1 MPNFGDY
8 SHGGLKA
15 HQFLVLGDSGVGVSV
30 SGTIASAA
38 VLAQIRVPRA
48 IRVTGCSSYC
58 VTGGT
63 AAGPSYTV
71 GYSLA
76 GTGAYT
82 AFGTATIV
90 KSSGTGAN
98 NTGADC
104 TVTETN
110 LAAGDMLIIKSVAG
124 TAAATPVANWTITFQ
139 ELFA

>member
-8 SHGGLKA
+8 AQDGLKA
-15 HQFLVLGDSGVGVSV
+15 HQFLVLGDSGVGISV
-30 SGTIASAA
+30 SGTIAAAA

-58 VTGGT
+58 ITGGT
-63 AAGPSYTV
+63 AAGPSYTI

-76 GTGAYT
+76 GTGTYT

-98 NTGADC
+98 ATGADA
-104 TVTETN
+104 TITATN
-110 LAAGDMLIIKSVAG
+110 LAAGDLLSIRSVAG